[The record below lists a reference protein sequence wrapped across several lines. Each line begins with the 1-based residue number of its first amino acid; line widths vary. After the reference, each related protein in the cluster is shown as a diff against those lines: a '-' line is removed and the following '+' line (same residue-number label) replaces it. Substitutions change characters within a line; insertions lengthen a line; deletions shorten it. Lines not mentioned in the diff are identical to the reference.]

1 MTHTGCCTYG
11 SYLSRAPGSSRS
23 PWLRTSAAAMISRA
37 RVASPQIR
45 HPQSAGLARH
55 PRQPSTAPPRLHCL
69 RPSGHRRAGGRGS
82 RRTTGT
88 PRPSPPSLPPRDLPV
103 PADPPPRTPIA
114 ISAVQS
120 AAPYADRDA
129 QPPSNKVLIPSSQL
143 SSWNFIQGF
152 VRCHDRL
159 EIRCGTPI
167 GI

>member
-1 MTHTGCCTYG
+1 MNVGFIKRFALNPRFLETRCKICGVFM
-11 SYLSRAPGSSRS
+11 
-23 PWLRTSAAAMISRA
+23 LRMLFFLFCEICSNKKEKR
-37 RVASPQIR
+37 PEHQIR

-143 SSWNFIQGF
+143 
-152 VRCHDRL
+152 R
-159 EIRCGTPI
+159 
-167 GI
+167 